1 LRDWYYG
8 SNEIKLSIL
17 NNIRDRKKVMT
28 DKLYVQKL
36 REEAILPTRGSAEAA
51 GLDLYAVGDHDLKV
65 NERKVIPTGIAL
77 ATPRGTYV
85 RIAPR
90 SGLALKHGVDVLAG
104 VVDSDYRGQ
113 IGVVLIN
120 LGNETFNVK
129 HGDRVAQAIVEVILM
144 PEVVEVEDL
153 ESTDRGSAGYGS
165 TGV

>member
-1 LRDWYYG
+1 
-8 SNEIKLSIL
+8 
-17 NNIRDRKKVMT
+17 MT

-36 REEAILPTRGSAEAA
+36 RDDATLPTRGSAEAA
-51 GLDLYAVGDHDLKV
+51 GLDLYAVGDHELRV
-65 NERKVIPTGIAL
+65 NERKVIPTGIAI

-90 SGLALKHGVDVLAG
+90 SGLALKHGIDVLAG

-120 LGNETFNVK
+120 LGNESFKVNA
-129 HGDRVAQAIVEVILM
+129 GDRVAQAIVEVIRM

-153 ESTDRGSAGYGS
+153 DSTERGEAGYGS

>member
-1 LRDWYYG
+1 
-8 SNEIKLSIL
+8 
-17 NNIRDRKKVMT
+17 MT

-36 REEAILPTRGSAEAA
+36 RDDAMLPTRGSAEAA
-51 GLDLYAVGDHDLKV
+51 GLDLYAVGDHELKV
-65 NERKVIPTGIAL
+65 NERKVIPTGIAI

-90 SGLALKHGVDVLAG
+90 SGLALKHGIDVLAG

-120 LGNETFNVK
+120 LGNESFKINA
-129 HGDRVAQAIVEVILM
+129 GDRVAQAIVEVIRM

-153 ESTDRGSAGYGS
+153 DSTERGEAGYGS